1 MPDTDEKQFESYL
14 KSFRPVDP
22 EPLPLG
28 GKTHSVGA
36 RRRSALAVT
45 AVACMTAIALVLV
58 LIVSSHNQQ
67 NGNDQPASHTFSN
80 SSDNAKP
87 TKISAPVLT
96 RLALDDHQ
104 SFDEFMSEKVQSQFP
119 PMKSEQSALRVLA
132 KE

>member
-45 AVACMTAIALVLV
+45 AVACMTAIALVL
-58 LIVSSHNQQ
+58 IVSSHNQQ

-80 SSDNAKP
+80 SSDNVKP

>member
-45 AVACMTAIALVLV
+45 AVACMTAIALVL
-58 LIVSSHNQQ
+58 IVSSHNQQ

-80 SSDNAKP
+80 LSDNAKP